1 MLIALLML
9 LPTFALAQ
17 LASSGESREAITR
30 NAVRFT
36 NRMLAKLVS
45 IDKAIHK
52 RTKISNVH

>member
-1 MLIALLML
+1 MLMALLVL

-17 LASSGESREAITR
+17 QASSGESREAITR

-45 IDKAIHK
+45 IDLAIGK
-52 RTKISNVH
+52 RTKISKMH